1 MQIDQDL
8 ALEDV
13 QEDDMDLDAAL
24 NSVLDDAPA
33 DADPVQ
39 QEAIPE
45 DVPETAPIEAGAEP
59 KPEDIQPEAVTPESA
74 QTAPQHWPKQFR
86 EPYESASPEV
96 QAAWQQHFKDT
107 MASVSRATESAK
119 TATDFVDRFQSV
131 IPDHVRTHLEAS
143 GMDEIGG
150 VEQLIKYYDFA
161 DQDPAQYIQW
171 FASEKGLD
179 LSQFSGGNDGQQAGE
194 NPQFQQ
200 LNQNYQNLS
209 GQVQSLVQGQQQREQ
224 SQSQGAIDA
233 FKSAVDEGGNP
244 RHPFF
249 ADVKDTM
256 ARLVQTDPGLQ
267 AIADRSE
274 KLEKAYDMAVYMQ
287 PETRAKAI
295 ELQNSQK
302 QAAEKAK
309 ADAERARRASAVS
322 ASPAPGKG
330 SKAMTDLDDV
340 VSQSIDASISG

>member
-1 MQIDQDL
+1 MQMEENL
-8 ALEDV
+8 ALEGV
-13 QEDDMDLDAAL
+13 QEDEMDLDAAL
-24 NSVLDDAPA
+24 DGVLDGISEEAATEPN
-33 DADPVQ
+33 
-39 QEAIPE
+39 EAILK
-45 DVPETAPIEAGAEP
+45 DVPEPALEAGIEP
-59 KPEDIQPEAVTPESA
+59 KPEENELEAVTPEGA

-86 EPYESASPEV
+86 EQFESASPKV
-96 QAAWQQHFKDT
+96 QEAWQQHFKDT

-200 LNQNYQNLS
+200 LNQNYQSLS
-209 GQVQSLVQGQQQREQ
+209 GQVQSLVQSQAQKEH
-224 SQSQGAIDA
+224 SQSTGAIET
-233 FKSAVDEGGNP
+233 FKSAVDEQGNP
-244 RHPFF
+244 KHPFF
-249 ADVKDTM
+249 ADVEATM
-256 ARLVQTDPGLQ
+256 SRLIQTDPSIQ
-267 AIADRSE
+267 SISDRSE
-274 KLEKAYDMAVYMQ
+274 KLNKAYDMAVYMQ

-295 ELQNSQK
+295 EMQTAQT
-302 QAAEKAK
+302 QAAAQAK
-309 ADAERARRASAVS
+309 SDAERARRASSVDSSPTPGRGAKAV
-322 ASPAPGKG
+322 
-330 SKAMTDLDDV
+330 TNLDDV
-340 VSQSIDASISG
+340 VSQSIEAAISG